1 MWKIKQIFDGDYGCE
16 ELAEGQTPR
25 VSVMLVDEA
34 GAKKYITVE
43 DMIKNILLE
52 ENMSILKL
60 GKNIK
65 EEVLKDYSFEKMEV
79 FINNTNDE
87 NLNNIFL
94 YLHPN
99 YRLEH

>member
-1 MWKIKQIFDGDYGCE
+1 
-16 ELAEGQTPR
+16 
-25 VSVMLVDEA
+25 
-34 GAKKYITVE
+34 
-43 DMIKNILLE
+43 MIKNILLE

>member
-1 MWKIKQIFDGDYGCE
+1 
-16 ELAEGQTPR
+16 
-25 VSVMLVDEA
+25 
-34 GAKKYITVE
+34 
-43 DMIKNILLE
+43 
-52 ENMSILKL
+52 MSILKL

>member
-43 DMIKNILLE
+43 DKWLTYNGLDEGSVWLE
-52 ENMSILKL
+52 
-60 GKNIK
+60 
-65 EEVLKDYSFEKMEV
+65 D
-79 FINNTNDE
+79 TDE
-87 NLNNIFL
+87 
-94 YLHPN
+94 
-99 YRLEH
+99 